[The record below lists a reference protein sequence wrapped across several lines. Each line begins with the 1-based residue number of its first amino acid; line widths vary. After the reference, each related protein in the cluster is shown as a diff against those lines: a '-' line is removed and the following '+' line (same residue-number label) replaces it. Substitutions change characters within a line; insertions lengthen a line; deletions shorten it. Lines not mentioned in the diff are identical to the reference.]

1 MLKQDVMFVAG
12 GRKLVGLRRIV
23 LAPGDYETLFLVLD
37 RPPDGRIGE
46 QFDLQITQR
55 DSEDRQI
62 MADWICGSSCNRSP
76 RRNLKPSPSRPHE
89 AARRQREATGESRH
103 GPQREAGTDR
113 RWGRPA
119 RCKAALKQEAEQE
132 KMGCTSSFTA

>member
-1 MLKQDVMFVAG
+1 MFVAG

-55 DSEDRQI
+55 DLRDRQI

-76 RRNLKPSPSRPHE
+76 RRNLKPSPAGRTRPQGDS
-89 AARRQREATGESRH
+89 ARPPASRH

-113 RWGRPA
+113 P
-119 RCKAALKQEAEQE
+119 
-132 KMGCTSSFTA
+132 